1 MHTSAHCFKMDNQL
15 LWPQYYKQEWLS
27 VKTNREERKGAA
39 THIWFEKEEARMS
52 FLGNQVQIK
61 KREKRKHVCG
71 YWRGLCV
78 HVCLCVFIMCLHAL
92 CICACAQLQGCV
104 CVSVCVCWSECLW
117 FYHLQWL
124 WQGMHAVDTN
134 NSLRLERVWYLC
146 LYRTAEKLVID
157 FVHCL
162 HKYLKAVTK

>member
-1 MHTSAHCFKMDNQL
+1 MCVSVFFHLQKVKRSSLSIDTLTKRKAGLDTHTQMHASAHCFKMDNRL

-27 VKTNREERKGAA
+27 VKTNREERKGAT

-78 HVCLCVFIMCLHAL
+78 HVYLCVFIMCLHAL

-104 CVSVCVCWSECLW
+104 CLCVCVGLSVCGFIICSDCGRVCTL
-117 FYHLQWL
+117 
-124 WQGMHAVDTN
+124 
-134 NSLRLERVWYLC
+134 
-146 LYRTAEKLVID
+146 
-157 FVHCL
+157 
-162 HKYLKAVTK
+162 